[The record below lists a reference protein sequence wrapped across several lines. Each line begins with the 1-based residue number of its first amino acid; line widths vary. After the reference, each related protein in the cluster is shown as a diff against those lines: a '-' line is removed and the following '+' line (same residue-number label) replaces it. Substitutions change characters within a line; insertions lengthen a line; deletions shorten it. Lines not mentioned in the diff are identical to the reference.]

1 VGDQVNDQGGFESRA
16 QSVMIV
22 SSHPDDEINQKLL
35 RMLYGSQGGHN
46 RSPPPGAF
54 LEKSPVKH
62 LAAGG
67 KKVTTANGC
76 GKGFQPTDGKQKRC

>member
-1 VGDQVNDQGGFESRA
+1 
-16 QSVMIV
+16 MIV

-62 LAAGG
+62 LAAGE
-67 KKVTTANGC
+67 KRDRQKVW
-76 GKGFQPTDGKQKRC
+76 QKV